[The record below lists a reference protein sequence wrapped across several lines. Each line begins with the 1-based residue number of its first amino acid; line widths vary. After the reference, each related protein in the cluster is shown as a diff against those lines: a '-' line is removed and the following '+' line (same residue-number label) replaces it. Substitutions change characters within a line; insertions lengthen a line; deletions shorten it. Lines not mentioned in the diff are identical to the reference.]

1 MPQWPNGLG
10 QNLGDQLVT
19 ERPLHTNYKVSF
31 VSSVTGSDTN
41 TGKDPDAAF
50 ATLGHAVTDEGGTA
64 GIIVL
69 LSGHTETMTAAV
81 TPPAGTIIVGAGSS
95 GGRPTVKLT
104 MNNPNTAMVIASA
117 NGVQVRNIWFC
128 PNLQDS
134 NISRVLFLS
143 GADGLVS
150 GCYFECG
157 GHDLAGA
164 VEVSTG
170 GNNVTIDGCTFI
182 STATSS
188 AVRPSNGIQVSA
200 NVADLTVT
208 NCIFSEGSNG
218 YSGNAFNCNVT
229 VTRLRGENLAFLLG
243 ADALIGASTTGIFMP
258 TTTTGSSIV
267 TWAV

>member
-1 MPQWPNGLG
+1 MPSWPNGLG
-10 QNLGDQLVT
+10 QNLGDQLVV
-19 ERPLHTNYKVSF
+19 ERPLLTSYKVSF

-41 TGKDPDAAF
+41 TGKDPDSAF
-50 ATLGHAVTDEGGTA
+50 ATLAHAVVDESGNA

-69 LSGHTETMTAAV
+69 LSGHTETMTSAI

-95 GGRPTVKLT
+95 GGFPTVKLT
-104 MNNPNTAMVIASA
+104 MNNPNTAMVIAGA
-117 NGVQVRNIWFC
+117 NGLQLRNIWFR

-134 NISRVLFLS
+134 NVSRVLFTA
-143 GADGLVS
+143 ADGLVS

-157 GHDLAGA
+157 GHDLAGG

-170 GNNVTIDGCTFI
+170 GNNTTIDGCTFI
-182 STATSS
+182 STATSPS
-188 AVRPSNGIQVSA
+188 VRPSNGIQISA
-200 NVADLTVT
+200 NVNDLTVT

-229 VTRLRGENLAFLLG
+229 VSRLRGENLSFLLG